1 MSCFIARVPHLSSD
15 IPPSI
20 FHGSII
26 SEFLGIARCTYR
38 LPEFIP
44 RASEIYL
51 KMVAQGGHR
60 NKISQQ
66 IKKVFQ
72 VYIREAVT
80 LQVAQCWSWDS
91 QTTDEKI
98 VFGGYT

>member
-1 MSCFIARVPHLSSD
+1 MSCFVARVPHLSSD

-51 KMVAQGGHR
+51 KMVAQGGHS

-72 VYIREAVT
+72 RNPNKYQSSCTKIIELIRT
-80 LQVAQCWSWDS
+80 
-91 QTTDEKI
+91 K
-98 VFGGYT
+98 